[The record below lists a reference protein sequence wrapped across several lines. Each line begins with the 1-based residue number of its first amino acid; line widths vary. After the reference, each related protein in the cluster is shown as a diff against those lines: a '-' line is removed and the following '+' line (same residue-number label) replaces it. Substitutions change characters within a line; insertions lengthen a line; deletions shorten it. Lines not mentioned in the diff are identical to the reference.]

1 MINPWFVSAMAAA
14 VCAIWLAFYKAPQWA
29 LRARIRARLD
39 RLPLDDDEK
48 ITSLL
53 QRWID
58 GFTRHRWIHGDFSEQ
73 GEALE
78 TAGLSLPRAQRIYLL
93 VCWLAPALV
102 IVGGFAAFGGAG
114 GLLIAGLA
122 FVLPRKA
129 IRTAGRRAEYEQNLE
144 AIELCQMTRMLMEAG
159 LSVERTLR
167 LIATQAR
174 PVMPRLARRLDRFNR
189 LMESGADRTAALNEL
204 GRNKRIAV
212 LRNYVTLMKQS
223 SKLGARVSDSL
234 EQIVREAQHTERSR
248 LKEDTNRLG
257 AKMTVIMMIFMLP
270 ALFILIGGPALISIA
285 DAIGGS

>member
-1 MINPWFVSAMAAA
+1 MIDPWFVSAMVAA

-58 GFTRHRWIHGDFSEQ
+58 GFTRHRWIHADFSEQ

-102 IVGGFAAFGGAG
+102 IVGGFATFGGAG

-167 LIATQAR
+167 LIAAQAR

>member
-1 MINPWFVSAMAAA
+1 MAAA
-14 VCAIWLAFYKAPQWA
+14 VCAIWLALYKAPQWA

-39 RLPLDDDEK
+39 RLPLDEDEK
-48 ITSLL
+48 LTSLL
-53 QRWID
+53 QHWMDR
-58 GFTRHRWIHGDFSEQ
+58 FTRHRWIAADFSEQ
-73 GEALE
+73 GVALE
-78 TAGLSLPRAQRIYLL
+78 TAGLSLSRAQRVYLL
-93 VCWLAPALV
+93 VCWLVPALV
-102 IVGGFAAFGGAG
+102 IAGGFAAFGSGG

-167 LIATQAR
+167 LVATQAR
-174 PVMPRLARRLDRFNR
+174 PVMPRLVMRLDRFNR
-189 LMESGADRTAALNEL
+189 MMESGAERTAALDEL
-204 GRNKRIAV
+204 GRNKRITV

-234 EQIVREAQHTERSR
+234 GQIVQEAQHAERTR

-285 DAIGGS
+285 DAMGGS

>member
-167 LIATQAR
+167 LIGAQAR